1 MNRLCRFCTIDT
13 KRKSETVSLIVRIMM
28 IICRKTPQKVDGVYY
43 LLPNY
48 AKQATFSNR
57 HLCNLHPAN
66 IGIYKINY
74 GDNYGER

>member
-1 MNRLCRFCTIDT
+1 
-13 KRKSETVSLIVRIMM
+13 MM

-74 GDNYGER
+74 GDNYEER